1 MLPIKGYLELYDKGF
16 GFLRCIENNFR
27 PMHSDIYV
35 PANMIRQFHL
45 REGHFVEGLA
55 DEVSG
60 AQKKK
65 PQLKELKS
73 VNGISPKA
81 LAQTKELKFST
92 SISPDERLHMSLGQ
106 DDLTG
111 NVLDIIV
118 PIGKGQRGLIISPPK
133 AGKTTILQ
141 HIAKAVEV
149 NHPEVEVLVLLVDE
163 RPEEVTDF
171 KRSFERVQVL
181 FSSADEDARSHLR
194 ITRLTLNAA
203 MRRAE
208 SGGDV
213 LVLIDSLTRM
223 GRAFNKETDSFSR
236 TLSGGLGA
244 NALDW
249 PRRFFGAARNIEGG
263 GSLTIIASILVD
275 TGSRMDEVIFQEFK
289 GTGNLDLVLSRIC
302 AEQRL
307 FPAINVN
314 ESGTRKEELLLNPEE
329 LKQINK
335 LRRLLSEMREVEA
348 LAYLLE
354 AIKDKKLALLNG
366 SS

>member
-1 MLPIKGYLELYDKGF
+1 MLPVKGYLELYDKGF

-27 PMHSDIYV
+27 PTHSDTYV
-35 PANMIRQFHL
+35 PANLIRQYNL
-45 REGHFVEGLA
+45 REGHFVAGLA
-55 DEVSG
+55 EATYEG
-60 AQKKK
+60 QNKK
-65 PQLKELKS
+65 PQLKKIER
-73 VNGISPKA
+73 VNDLSAEA
-81 LAQTKELKFST
+81 LVKTKELKLRT
-92 SISPDERLHMSLGQ
+92 SISPDERLRMSLGE

-111 NVLDIIV
+111 NVLDLIV
-118 PIGKGQRGLIISPPK
+118 PVGKGTRGLIISPPK

-181 FSSADEDARSHLR
+181 SSSADEDARSHLR

-249 PRRFFGAARNIEGG
+249 PRRFFGAARNIEDG

-289 GTGNLDLVLSRIC
+289 GTGNLDLVLSKAC
-302 AEQRL
+302 AERRL

-314 ESGTRKEELLLNPEE
+314 ESGTRKEELLLSPDE

-335 LRRLLSEMREVEA
+335 LRRLLSEMRETEA

-354 AIKDKKLALLNG
+354 AIKDKKIALLQQ
-366 SS
+366 